1 MRNMQTANRVTP
13 RPKLSLCAQSQR
25 TPRDDAKL
33 AIGRIRQN
41 ATEPNEVQRILV
53 PARAREATAF
63 LWISLGLDLRPGR
76 GELGVSLGVAIP

>member
-13 RPKLSLCAQSQR
+13 RPEPSLCAQSQR

-53 PARAREATAF
+53 RAREATAF
-63 LWISLGLDLRPGR
+63 RFLSLCIDCAPAPQRVLGL
-76 GELGVSLGVAIP
+76 EVAIP